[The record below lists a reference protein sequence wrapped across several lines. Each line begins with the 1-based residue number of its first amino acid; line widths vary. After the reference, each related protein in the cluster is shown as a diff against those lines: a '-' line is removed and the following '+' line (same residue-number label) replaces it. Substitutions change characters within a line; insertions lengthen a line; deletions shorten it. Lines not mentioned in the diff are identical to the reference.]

1 MFSPV
6 RYGRFFKG
14 LNKASNIVRKS
25 VFPFTFRFYRAS
37 SCGTPEVLQRPE
49 FLDPS
54 VGKTGGVV
62 LGVSLAFYA
71 IAEEI
76 FILDNSENALL
87 IAFTIFCITAYK
99 KIGGPLYAFLK
110 KDLDTRIE
118 EFAAVRRNKIA
129 FFEKKIANCK
139 EQQQYPKVVELLKE
153 IELDVAAL
161 KAEYKYRKM
170 VNGFSLLFGKL
181 TFNYFF

>member
-1 MFSPV
+1 
-6 RYGRFFKG
+6 
-14 LNKASNIVRKS
+14 
-25 VFPFTFRFYRAS
+25 
-37 SCGTPEVLQRPE
+37 
-49 FLDPS
+49 
-54 VGKTGGVV
+54 
-62 LGVSLAFYA
+62 
-71 IAEEI
+71 
-76 FILDNSENALL
+76 
-87 IAFTIFCITAYK
+87 
-99 KIGGPLYAFLK
+99 
-110 KDLDTRIE
+110 
-118 EFAAVRRNKIA
+118 VRRNKIA